1 MEVTDAEVLHEIA
14 QRVAN
19 ACHPRRIILFGS
31 RATGDARPESDY
43 DLLIVWK
50 DEEAPPGN
58 RSATVRRALR
68 GLSASF
74 DIAVVTPSE
83 FDRYKGRTAHV
94 VGIAA
99 REGRVLYAA

>member
-14 QRVAN
+14 RRVAN
-19 ACHPRRIILFGS
+19 ACHPRSVILFGS
-31 RATGDARPESDY
+31 RATGGARPESDY

-50 DEEAPPGN
+50 DEAPPGN
-58 RSATVRRALR
+58 RAATVRRALR

-83 FDRYKGRTAHV
+83 FELYKGRTAHV